1 MTHKPQWRWKALL
14 LATIGALALVTIGA
28 FGLSGVAGSVAQS
41 ATTSTTFGMV
51 RTAGLPAT
59 CVPNARA
66 TVHIV
71 SNGATETMTVTV
83 SGLSANTDFDF
94 FVIQVPAAPFGMS
107 WYQGDI
113 QTGSTGSKTQNFIG
127 RFSIETFIVAPGTA
141 PAPTPHGTLDASSN
155 PATKPVHTFHLG
167 LWFNSPQDAVNAHC
181 PNVTTPFN
189 GTHNAGPQVL
199 NTHNFGNLNG
209 PLRRIN

>member
-14 LATIGALALVTIGA
+14 LVTIGALAL
-28 FGLSGVAGSVAQS
+28 LGVAGSVAQS

-71 SNGATETMTVTV
+71 SNGATETMTVAV
-83 SGLSANTDFDF
+83 SGLPANTDFDF
-94 FVIQVPAAPFGMS
+94 FVIQQPAAPFGMA

-113 QTGSTGSKTQNFIG
+113 MTASTGAKTQKFIG
-127 RFSIETFIVAPGTA
+127 RFSVETFVVAPGA
-141 PAPTPHGTLDASSN
+141 LAAPTPHGTLDASTN
-155 PATKPVHTFHLG
+155 PATKPVHMFHLG
-167 LWFNSPQDAVNAHC
+167 LWFNSGTEAAAAGC
-181 PNVTTPFN
+181 LNVVTPFN
-189 GTHNAGPQVL
+189 GTHDAGPQVL
-199 NTHNFGNLNG
+199 NTHNFGNLTG
-209 PLRRIN
+209 PLNKIH

>member
-1 MTHKPQWRWKALL
+1 MTHEPQWRWKALL
-14 LATIGALALVTIGA
+14 LVTIGALA
-28 FGLSGVAGSVAQS
+28 LSGVAGSVAQS

-71 SNGATETMTVTV
+71 SNGPTETMTVTV
-83 SGLSANTDFDF
+83 SGLPANTDFDF

-113 QTGSTGSKTQNFIG
+113 QTTSTGGKTQKFIG
-127 RFSIETFIVAPGTA
+127 RFNVETFVVAPGVASA
-141 PAPTPHGTLDASSN
+141 PVVHPADASTN
-155 PATKPVHTFHLG
+155 PATGPVHMFHLG
-167 LWFNSPQDAVNAHC
+167 LWFNSPQDAVTAHC

-209 PLRRIN
+209 PLRRIH

>member
-1 MTHKPQWRWKALL
+1 MQQKPQLGWKSFAI
-14 LATIGALALVTIGA
+14 LAVGMLV
-28 FGLSGVAGSVAQS
+28 LSGVAVSGAEGAV
-41 ATTSTTFGMV
+41 TSTTFTMV
-51 RTAGLPAT
+51 RTAGLPAN
-59 CVPNARA
+59 CAPNATA
-66 TVHIV
+66 SVDIV
-71 SNGATETMTVTV
+71 SNGPTETMTVRV
-83 SGLSANTDFDF
+83 SGLPANTDFDF

-113 QTGSTGSKTQNFIG
+113 QTGSTGSATQRFIG
-127 RFSIETFIVAPGTA
+127 RFSIETFVVAPGTT
-141 PAPTPHGTLDASSN
+141 PAPRPHRAPPFPDAGSN
-155 PATKPVHTFHLG
+155 PATAPVHMFHLG
-167 LWFNSPQDAVNAHC
+167 LWFNSPADAVNAHC